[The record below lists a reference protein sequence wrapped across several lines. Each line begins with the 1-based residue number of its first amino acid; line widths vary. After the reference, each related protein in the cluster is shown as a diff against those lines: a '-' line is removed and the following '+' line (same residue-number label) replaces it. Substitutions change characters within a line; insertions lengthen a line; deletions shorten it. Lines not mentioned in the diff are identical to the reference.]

1 MISRQPEIFYMSYYP
16 PPKRNNCKGAEKS
29 ETSFQNTF
37 SGCLCV
43 AVNTFLIVVIIAAV
57 SARLVKNVNN
67 HR

>member
-1 MISRQPEIFYMSYYP
+1 MSYYP
-16 PPKRNNCKGAEKS
+16 PPKRNNSKGAEKS

-37 SGCLCV
+37 SSCLCA

-57 SARLVKNVNN
+57 SARSVKNVND

>member
-1 MISRQPEIFYMSYYP
+1 MISRQPEIFYTGYYP
-16 PPKRNNCKGAEKS
+16 PPKRNNSKGAEKS

-37 SGCLCV
+37 SSCLCA

-57 SARLVKNVNN
+57 SARSVKNVND